1 MKKNI
6 ILVLILIV
14 GALYLREVGV
24 ISYSNQTLHFNY
36 GLLKLK
42 DVYIFVLKVAASKL
56 L

>member
-14 GALYLREVGV
+14 GALYLKDVGV
-24 ISYSNQTLHFNY
+24 ITYSNQTIHFNC

-42 DVYIFVLKVAASKL
+42 DVYIFILNVAASKL
-56 L
+56 F